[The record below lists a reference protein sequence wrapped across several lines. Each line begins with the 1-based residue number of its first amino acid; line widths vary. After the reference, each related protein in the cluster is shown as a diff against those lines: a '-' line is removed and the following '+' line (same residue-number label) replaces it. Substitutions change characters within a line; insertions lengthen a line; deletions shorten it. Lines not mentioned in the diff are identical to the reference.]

1 MVGGGDILKKK
12 TRKFSI
18 KVKLLLAIGIVMV
31 GMTVLIGW
39 GAYQKM
45 KEDMI
50 SMGVEQAQV
59 AAKVARTQVNGDILS
74 ALIPGGEDTE
84 EYQATLKLL
93 QSISSE
99 CGVKFLYTLST
110 DGQKVYYGIDTDK
123 ENGHAIGDVFED
135 SYEELK
141 TVFAG
146 EEYVQGYIDYTE
158 DGSLIT
164 VYLPIKDSS
173 GKVVAVLG
181 SDYDASS
188 VVEHLN
194 GMKMRVM
201 EIGRIVILVS
211 LLVLGLL
218 IHSLTRSL
226 RTINRK
232 IYDLVHNE
240 GDLTQKLEIR
250 SGDEMELIADN
261 INELLQHIRSI
272 MKNISDDSVQLKEST
287 QVVADELESA
297 NDNISDVSATMEQ
310 MSAAM
315 EQTAASLN
323 QINELIGKAYDGID
337 NISEKVQQE
346 NLFTKEIQERARKV
360 HETAE
365 AEQKNAVAL
374 TAQVTQAVNQRI
386 SDSRS
391 VGEINVLT
399 ENIIGI
405 TSQTN
410 LLALN
415 ASIEAARAGEA
426 GKGFAVVATEIGK
439 LASDSAEA
447 AGKIKQI
454 SNEVITAVEGL
465 AAEAEKMI
473 QFIEK
478 NAMEGYRKL
487 LTMSENY
494 SRDAGDIYK
503 AMEHFAGESHQLKAS
518 VDVMKDFFH
527 SVSIAVEESAKGI
540 VSVSERTA
548 ALSGSVRGIDEM
560 AHGNKEI
567 AEQMKSEVNKFKLE

>member
-1 MVGGGDILKKK
+1 MGGDILKKK
-12 TRKFSI
+12 TRKLSI

-181 SDYDASS
+181 SDYDASG

-287 QVVADELESA
+287 QVVANELESA

-487 LTMSENY
+487 LTMSEDY

-518 VDVMKDFFH
+518 VDVMKDSFH

>member
-1 MVGGGDILKKK
+1 MWGGDILKKK
-12 TRKFSI
+12 TRKLSI

-181 SDYDASS
+181 SDYDASG

-287 QVVADELESA
+287 QVVANELESA

-487 LTMSENY
+487 LTMSEDY

-518 VDVMKDFFH
+518 VDVMKDSFH

>member
-1 MVGGGDILKKK
+1 MKKK
-12 TRKFSI
+12 TRRLSI
-18 KVKLLLAIGIVMV
+18 KVKLLLAIGIVMTGMIVLV
-31 GMTVLIGW
+31 GL

-50 SMGVEQAQV
+50 SMGVEQAHV
-59 AAKVARTQVNGDILS
+59 AAKVARAQVDGDILGS
-74 ALIPGGEDTE
+74 FVPGDEETEGYQTTLRALQE
-84 EYQATLKLL
+84 
-93 QSISSE
+93 ISSE
-99 CGVKFLYTLST
+99 CQVKFLYTLST
-110 DGQKVYYGIDTDK
+110 DGQKVYYGIDTD
-123 ENGHAIGDVFED
+123 ENGNAHSIGDEFED

-141 TVFAG
+141 TVFEG
-146 EEYVQGYIDYTE
+146 EEYVQDYIDYTE
-158 DGSLIT
+158 DGTLIT
-164 VYLPIKDSS
+164 AYLPITDGS
-173 GKVVAVLG
+173 GRVVAVLG

-188 VVEHLN
+188 VVQRLN

-201 EIGRIVILVS
+201 EIGRIVVLVS
-211 LLVLGLL
+211 LIILGLL
-218 IHSLTRSL
+218 IHSITRSL
-226 RTINRK
+226 KVINRK

-240 GDLTQKLEIR
+240 GDLTQKLEIK

-261 INELLQHIRSI
+261 INELLQYIRNI
-272 MKNISDDSVQLKEST
+272 MKNISDDSMQLKEST
-287 QVVADELESA
+287 QTVADELESA

-315 EQTAASLN
+315 QQTAASLN

-337 NISEKVQQE
+337 DISEKVQQE
-346 NLFTKEIQERARKV
+346 NLFTKEIQARALKV

-374 TAQVTQAVNQRI
+374 TAEVTKAVNQRI
-386 SDSRS
+386 SDSKA

-426 GKGFAVVATEIGK
+426 GRGFAVVATEIGK
-439 LASDSAEA
+439 LASDSAQA

-465 AAEAEKMI
+465 AQEAEKMVK
-473 QFIEK
+473 FIEE

-487 LTMSENY
+487 LTMSEDY

-503 AMEHFAGESHQLKAS
+503 AMEHFAGESRQLKAS
-518 VDVMKDFFH
+518 VDVMKDSFQ
-527 SVSIAVEESAKGI
+527 SVNIAVEESARGI
-540 VSVSERTA
+540 VSVSERTV
-548 ALSGSVRGIDEM
+548 ALSGSVSGIGEM
-560 AHGNKEI
+560 AQGNKQI
-567 AEQMKSEVNKFKLE
+567 AEQMKSEVNKFKL

>member
-1 MVGGGDILKKK
+1 MVGGDILKKK
-12 TRKFSI
+12 TRKLSI

-181 SDYDASS
+181 SDYDASG

-287 QVVADELESA
+287 QVVANELESA

-487 LTMSENY
+487 LTMSEDY

-518 VDVMKDFFH
+518 VDVMKDSFH